1 MASRSRLPAGRW
13 TAIVGP
19 NGAGKT
25 TLLKA
30 LAQLLPYRGEVRI
43 AGRAA
48 AAWTPRER
56 ARHAGVAGP
65 ERGRRAR
72 PDWRTTS

>member
-1 MASRSRLPAGRW
+1 MSAVALSAQGLRVALGGVEILHGIDLVLPAGRW

-30 LAQLLPYRGEVRI
+30 LAQLLPARGDMRI
-43 AGRAA
+43 DLRVFD
-48 AAWTPRER
+48 R
-56 ARHAGVAGP
+56 
-65 ERGRRAR
+65 
-72 PDWRTTS
+72 